1 MRVLIIH
8 NTYRYTGGE
17 ETYLTLL
24 INMLK
29 KRGHHVYFYTKNSS
43 DLITMGDKIRAGIGL
58 FWNFTITKELT
69 DIIGAFKPDVVQ
81 FQNIFPLITPA
92 AYWTIHN
99 HTIPIVQN
107 ILNYRLLC
115 PKTTLFRRGKICE
128 LCISKQLFF
137 PSIWHKCYDNSTIA
151 SLFYACAF
159 FFHKYILK
167 SFSLID
173 TYIFPSKFTM
183 DYITKNFPL
192 DKKRTLLIPA
202 PVTIPDILSK
212 KSVGEREKYF
222 LYVGRIVEEKGV
234 FHLIDIFSSRPY
246 KHMSLVLV
254 GDGPEKNEAIKR
266 ANGAKN
272 IVFKGYI
279 NASKI
284 PTLMKES
291 LGVIVPSEW
300 FDVQPNVVLESL
312 LMKVPVIAP
321 NRQNFKEIIN
331 KNSGFLYDSDFQL
344 KKIMTMLW
352 KKNTLISRDK
362 ITLPIAHMPQNHY
375 KKLVNLYKTLITLKK
390 ARKK

>member
-1 MRVLIIH
+1 MRVLVIH

-24 INMLK
+24 INILK
-29 KRGHHVYFYTKNSS
+29 KNGHHVYFYTKNSS

-69 DIIGAFKPDVVQ
+69 DIIKTFKPDVVQ
-81 FQNIFPLITPA
+81 FQNIFPLIAPS
-92 AYWTIHN
+92 AYWAVHSHN
-99 HTIPIVQN
+99 IPIVQN

-115 PKTTLFRRGKICE
+115 PKTTLFRGGKICE

-137 PSIWHKCYDNSTIA
+137 PSIWYKCYDNSTAA
-151 SLFYACAF
+151 SLVYACAF

-192 DKKRTLLIPA
+192 DQKRTLLIQA
-202 PVTIPDILSK
+202 PVNPLEILNK
-212 KSVGEREKYF
+212 KPMEWRKKYF

-234 FHLIDIFSSRPY
+234 FRLIDIFSSRPY
-246 KHMSLVLV
+246 RHMSLVLA

-272 IVFKGYI
+272 IVFKGYV

-284 PTLMKES
+284 PTLMNES

-331 KNSGFLYDSDFQL
+331 KNSGFLYDSDSQL
-344 KKIMTMLW
+344 KKILTVLW
-352 KKNTLISRDK
+352 EKNTTISRDK
-362 ITLPIAHMPQNHY
+362 IALPIAHIPQNHY

-390 ARKK
+390 AKKK